1 MNIFLIRSRFCKQLP
16 TQIHLL
22 QCCSLR
28 IFQNLAQQRV
38 TWSCAKLN
46 NPPKTPKTPPMS
58 IYPELWHS
66 GLSLYHIAL
75 GGVRP
80 CDTPPGVQW
89 QVKAEVGRV
98 TMAIKNQ
105 GATSRHNNAT
115 AQSEKVAVKDN
126 RTHHKNNNR
135 KSKSNIQYQHVMT
148 LQLRVPSSRGW
159 DNAGEHLTALRLLER
174 RLTSSWAH
182 LHSTALNV
190 NNIYIIYYNI
200 IHIYIYIWLHMS
212 KQKRA

>member
-75 GGVRP
+75 GGVIPLPVCNGKWRLKLGGWP
-80 CDTPPGVQW
+80 WQSRIKEQHQDTTMQLLNLRKLPSRTTEPTTKTTTG
-89 QVKAEVGRV
+89 KA
-98 TMAIKNQ
+98 K
-105 GATSRHNNAT
+105 AT
-115 AQSEKVAVKDN
+115 
-126 RTHHKNNNR
+126 
-135 KSKSNIQYQHVMT
+135 YQHVMT

-182 LHSTALNV
+182 LHSTALKV
-190 NNIYIIYYNI
+190 NNIYI
-200 IHIYIYIWLHMS
+200 
-212 KQKRA
+212 